1 MNENEERLNEL
12 EIRFSH
18 QARQIEELSR
28 ELLGCFRRIELLER
42 ENFRVGEMLRG
53 LGPDM
58 AESPD
63 E

>member
-1 MNENEERLNEL
+1 MIENEERLKEL

-18 QARQIEELSR
+18 QARQIDELSK
-28 ELLGCFRRIELLER
+28 ELLGCFRRIDQLER
-42 ENFRVGEMLRG
+42 ENRRVGEMLRG

-58 AESPD
+58 TESPD